1 LALACLLTQVAAWD
15 NAELDLFDLVEEV
28 QSLHQQTLYEFL
40 GLDNSCTSAD
50 VRRSYKK
57 LALQLHP
64 DKNDAEDAEVQ
75 FRRLAAVY
83 EVLKDKELRERYD
96 QVLVEGLPNWKS
108 TAFYFRRMRKIGLLE
123 GLLYL
128 MLIATGIQYCM
139 NWAAYLERR
148 FTISENVTSEVRRK
162 RKLKKTGKNEEELVE
177 ELVEEHMRV
186 VGPPPT
192 AFDTLPFQLVR
203 AVKWTVLA
211 LPGVPVMLMEAWRE
225 EQRKK
230 EEKLKEQKEWEEEK
244 RAREEEKL
252 KKKEAKAKRK
262 TVYKEAAEGEGDV
275 EVREIKPTEKILP
288 RNANQMWTDDDLIEL
303 ARLIKKIPGGRLERW
318 ERIAE
323 AMERTAEEVTKMAAK
338 IKNNPSIV
346 PKKQGMTGREEKR
359 LIADDCLEAEIA
371 GDDDDCEEEENSQTE
386 EEDEEVDEDGYVV
399 YGAVKAEEYVI
410 PEEKSKKK
418 TKGGKLGEAG
428 GESEDT
434 VWSQEQQRSLE
445 LALTQFPKGSAE
457 RWDRIAGKVE
467 GKSKEQ
473 CMARFKQL
481 AEQVKKKKA
490 EAAE

>member
-1 LALACLLTQVAAWD
+1 LALPCLLTQVAAWD

-177 ELVEEHMRV
+177 ELVEEHMRG

-230 EEKLKEQKEWEEEK
+230 EEKLKQQEEWEEEK

-262 TVYKEAAEGEGDV
+262 TVYKEAVEGEGDV
-275 EVREIKPTEKILP
+275 GVREVKSTEKILP
-288 RNANQMWTDDDLIEL
+288 RNANQMWTDEDLIEL

-323 AMERTAEEVTKMAAK
+323 AMERTPEEVTKMAGK

-371 GDDDDCEEEENSQTE
+371 GEEDDSEGEESQTE
-386 EEDEEVDEDGYVV
+386 EEEEEVDEDGYVV

-428 GESEDT
+428 GEGEDT

-445 LALTQFPKGSAE
+445 VALTQFPKGSAE
-457 RWDRIAGKVE
+457 RWERIAGKVE

>member
-1 LALACLLTQVAAWD
+1 MQGLLALACLLTQVAAWD

-244 RAREEEKL
+244 RVREEEKL

-262 TVYKEAAEGEGDV
+262 TVYKEAVEGEGDV
-275 EVREIKPTEKILP
+275 EVREIKATEKILP

-359 LIADDCLEAEIA
+359 LIADECLEQAWKFCIFWERRS
-371 GDDDDCEEEENSQTE
+371 E
-386 EEDEEVDEDGYVV
+386 
-399 YGAVKAEEYVI
+399 
-410 PEEKSKKK
+410 PKKI
-418 TKGGKLGEAG
+418 
-428 GESEDT
+428 
-434 VWSQEQQRSLE
+434 QE
-445 LALTQFPKGSAE
+445 PK
-457 RWDRIAGKVE
+457 
-467 GKSKEQ
+467 
-473 CMARFKQL
+473 KQ
-481 AEQVKKKKA
+481 KRRK
-490 EAAE
+490 

>member
-244 RAREEEKL
+244 RVREEEKL

-262 TVYKEAAEGEGDV
+262 TVYKEAVEGEGDV
-275 EVREIKPTEKILP
+275 EVREIKATEKILP

>member
-1 LALACLLTQVAAWD
+1 
-15 NAELDLFDLVEEV
+15 
-28 QSLHQQTLYEFL
+28 
-40 GLDNSCTSAD
+40 
-50 VRRSYKK
+50 
-57 LALQLHP
+57 
-64 DKNDAEDAEVQ
+64 
-75 FRRLAAVY
+75 
-83 EVLKDKELRERYD
+83 
-96 QVLVEGLPNWKS
+96 VLVEGLPNWKS

-128 MLIATGIQYCM
+128 MLITTGIQYCM

-177 ELVEEHMRV
+177 ELVEEHMRG

-192 AFDTLPFQLVR
+192 AFDTLPFQLFR

-211 LPGVPVMLMEAWRE
+211 LPGVPVMLLEAWRE

-230 EEKLKEQKEWEEEK
+230 EEKLKEQEEWEEEK
-244 RAREEEKL
+244 RAREEEKQ

-262 TVYKEAAEGEGDV
+262 TVYKEAAEGDGESVGGM
-275 EVREIKPTEKILP
+275 REMKSTEKVLP
-288 RNANQMWTDDDLIEL
+288 RNANQMWTDEDLIEL

-318 ERIAE
+318 EKIAE
-323 AMERTAEEVTKMAAK
+323 AMERTPEEVTKMAGK

-346 PKKQGMTGREEKR
+346 PKKQGMTGREETR
-359 LIADDCLEAEIA
+359 LIADDCLEAEVA
-371 GDDDDCEEEENSQTE
+371 EDDDGCEEEGDSQSE
-386 EEDEEVDEDGYVV
+386 EEVDEDGYVV
-399 YGAVKAEEYVI
+399 YGAVKAEKYVM

-418 TKGGKLGEAG
+418 TKGGKMGEVAEG
-428 GESEDT
+428 EDT

>member
-1 LALACLLTQVAAWD
+1 MGALACLFTQVVAWD

-83 EVLKDKELRERYD
+83 EVLKDKDLRERYD

-162 RKLKKTGKNEEELVE
+162 RKLKKAGKNEEELVE
-177 ELVEEHMRV
+177 ELVEEHMSL

-230 EEKLKEQKEWEEEK
+230 EEKLKQQEEWEEK

-262 TVYKEAAEGEGDV
+262 
-275 EVREIKPTEKILP
+275 
-288 RNANQMWTDDDLIEL
+288 
-303 ARLIKKIPGGRLERW
+303 
-318 ERIAE
+318 
-323 AMERTAEEVTKMAAK
+323 
-338 IKNNPSIV
+338 
-346 PKKQGMTGREEKR
+346 
-359 LIADDCLEAEIA
+359 
-371 GDDDDCEEEENSQTE
+371 
-386 EEDEEVDEDGYVV
+386 
-399 YGAVKAEEYVI
+399 
-410 PEEKSKKK
+410 
-418 TKGGKLGEAG
+418 
-428 GESEDT
+428 
-434 VWSQEQQRSLE
+434 
-445 LALTQFPKGSAE
+445 
-457 RWDRIAGKVE
+457 
-467 GKSKEQ
+467 
-473 CMARFKQL
+473 
-481 AEQVKKKKA
+481 
-490 EAAE
+490 

>member
-1 LALACLLTQVAAWD
+1 MFTYFIGFRDMRGLLALACLLTQVVAWD

-139 NWAAYLERR
+139 NWAAYLERK

-177 ELVEEHMRV
+177 ELVEEHMRG

-203 AVKWTVLA
+203 AVKWTVFA

-230 EEKLKEQKEWEEEK
+230 EEKLKEQEEWEEEK
-244 RAREEEKL
+244 RAREEEKQ

-262 TVYKEAAEGEGDV
+262 TVYKEAVEGEGGSV
-275 EVREIKPTEKILP
+275 GAREVKPTEKVLP
-288 RNANQMWTDDDLIEL
+288 RNANQMWTDEDLIEL

-323 AMERTAEEVTKMAAK
+323 AMERTPEEVTMMAFDFSVNHFLSGDQDGGQDQEQSEHSAK
-338 IKNNPSIV
+338 
-346 PKKQGMTGREEKR
+346 
-359 LIADDCLEAEIA
+359 
-371 GDDDDCEEEENSQTE
+371 
-386 EEDEEVDEDGYVV
+386 
-399 YGAVKAEEYVI
+399 
-410 PEEKSKKK
+410 
-418 TKGGKLGEAG
+418 EAG
-428 GESEDT
+428 NDGKGRDETNRRRLS
-434 VWSQEQQRSLE
+434 RSRN
-445 LALTQFPKGSAE
+445 
-457 RWDRIAGKVE
+457 RWG
-467 GKSKEQ
+467 
-473 CMARFKQL
+473 
-481 AEQVKKKKA
+481 
-490 EAAE
+490 